1 MPKPTGIYAAD
12 TLLQCKGI
20 IFDKNG
26 TLIDIWP
33 MLAALCKERMRHL
46 SARVRQEALAAVSA
60 AVGFEPETG
69 TISRFGPLASAARRD
84 EIAVTAGALC
94 QIGIPWHQAFAITRE
109 SYDEADRTLDITA
122 GLHLFPGVAETLAIL
137 RQSGFLLFVATSDSH
152 DRAERML
159 THLGLTQYLTAIVGA
174 DDVSRTKPDPETL
187 MLCAEK
193 SGLSPSEFAT
203 VGDGPQ
209 DALMGR
215 SVGAKTI
222 GVLTGV
228 GSYDDL
234 QGYCDAVVS
243 GVSDISIDS
252 RPTGSSHISS
262 KARPARGTGRRPR

>member
-1 MPKPTGIYAAD
+1 MPKPKGIYAAKM
-12 TLLQCKGI
+12 LLQCKGI

-33 MLAALCKERMRHL
+33 MLEALGRERVRHL
-46 SARVRQEALAAVSA
+46 SARVREEALEAVSA
-60 AVGFEPETG
+60 AVGFDPKTG

-94 QIGIPWHQAFAITRE
+94 QKGIPWYQALAITRD

-122 GLHLFPGVAETLAIL
+122 GLHLFPGVAETLAAL
-137 RQSGFLLFVATSDSH
+137 HQSGFLLFVATSDSH

-159 THLGLTQYLTAIVGA
+159 TYLGLKEYLTAIVGA

-193 SGLSPSEFAT
+193 SGLSPSEFVT

-215 SVGAKTI
+215 SAGAKTI

-234 QGYCDAVVS
+234 QGYCDAVLA
-243 GVSDISIDS
+243 GVPDI
-252 RPTGSSHISS
+252 
-262 KARPARGTGRRPR
+262 RPA